1 MQVKIVFGWIFS
13 PGGTCHFPGIISSFR
28 AVCVCVCVCVVGGGV
43 GRGQGLWAV
52 SKVESSASARPL
64 SSEVYPDGRLQ

>member
-1 MQVKIVFGWIFS
+1 M
-13 PGGTCHFPGIISSFR
+13 
-28 AVCVCVCVCVVGGGV
+28 CVCGGGGGV